1 MKMFIL
7 IQKNTLYNMNIPYNI
22 KSLLE
27 GNNINNEEVLYENK
41 LFILIKDIKHDEKSY
56 HYTAFIK
63 EDVRSLIEIN
73 YEIIDSILYMKNN
86 LLEKN
91 LIQTDDFIFIHFPP
105 SIWRLHIH
113 FVDKNHKFISSYH
126 EIFFLDEVIE
136 KISLNKKYY
145 IENVVIKSKL

>member
-1 MKMFIL
+1 MD
-7 IQKNTLYNMNIPYNI
+7 IPYNI

-27 GNNINNEEVLYENK
+27 GNNISNATGQPLEEIIYENK
-41 LFILIKDIKHDEKSY
+41 LFILIKDQKHKEESY

-63 EDVRSLIEIN
+63 KDVKSLIEIN
-73 YEIIDSILYMKNN
+73 TDITNSVLDIKNN
-86 LLEKN
+86 LLERD
-91 LIQTDDFIFIHFPP
+91 LIQSDDIIFIHFPP

-113 FVDKNHKFISSYH
+113 FVDKNHKFAAPEY
-126 EIFFLDEVIE
+126 ETFFLDEVIE